1 MKGEDTLQF
10 KYEYYAKWVRKNR
23 WFYLY
28 LPVSEEVIREVW
40 EMGRGEERK
49 YKLLFFSS
57 ILFLLAYTLF
67 ALSIDLVVMPLMVI
81 ASLFL
86 IPEARDTFLIKPALV
101 YMKGLY
107 LLAGGGVTK
116 IGGKRLIFFYLLSF
130 TIVFGVLYSVGFLA
144 FLINAIKSIF
154 GGDTP

>member
-1 MKGEDTLQF
+1 MKGEDTLQL
-10 KYEYYAKWVRKNR
+10 KYEDYVEWVRRNR

-28 LPVSEEVIREVW
+28 LPVPEEVIREVW
-40 EMGRGEERK
+40 EMDRGEERK
-49 YKLLFFSS
+49 SKLLFFASL
-57 ILFLLAYTLF
+57 LFLLAYTLF

-86 IPEARDTFLIKPALV
+86 VPEARNSFLLKPALV

-107 LLAGGGVTK
+107 LLSGGKGAE
-116 IGGKRLIFFYLLSF
+116 IRGKRLLFFYFLSF
-130 TIVFGVLYSVGFLA
+130 AVVFGVLYSVGFLA

-154 GGDTP
+154 GGDAP